1 MLHKKNLMAMTVG
14 TILLAVLSAPVFS
27 AADSAAT
34 SDHQH
39 SGGQSAA
46 KNGNH
51 HSHHQCEH
59 KMAAVDANKDGKIS
73 KDEFMKHHETMFDKM
88 DTNKD
93 GFLDEKEMHHM
104 MDHMHQYD
112 QQKSKSSNHAH

>member
-1 MLHKKNLMAMTVG
+1 MPHKKNLVAIVIG
-14 TILLAVLSAPVFS
+14 TIFLATLSAPVFS
-27 AADSAAT
+27 AADSTT
-34 SDHQH
+34 SGDHQH

-46 KNGNH
+46 KKDNH

-88 DTNKD
+88 DANKD

-104 MDHMHQYD
+104 MDHMHQHD
-112 QQKSKSSNHAH
+112 QQKSSNHAH